1 MTDATEPAI
10 SPPSRLA
17 VIGLG
22 KMGLPMAKR
31 LLGAG
36 FAVAAYDPVA
46 ASRDAF
52 AAAGGR
58 SCGSA
63 AEAAGEA
70 DAVITMLPDGT
81 IVKRVVLEDDAPVL
95 EAMRRGSVLIEMSS
109 SEPLTTRLLGERLAE
124 AGIGLVDAPVSGGVR
139 KAEAGTLSI
148 MVGGEPRTAKRVR
161 PVLEAMGSA
170 LFDTGPLG
178 SAHAMKALNNYVS
191 AAGLIAACEAVQIG
205 AAFGLDQN
213 VMVDI
218 LNVSTGRNNTTENKL
233 KAYMISEAYNSGFG
247 LALMAKDIGIAV
259 DLAEALRRPAPLSHH
274 VVALAR
280 EALTMLGAQADHTE
294 IDRYLKRLAEERL
307 AEERL
312 AEDDA

>member
-17 VIGLG
+17 FIGLG
-22 KMGLPMAKR
+22 KMGLPMARR
-31 LLGAG
+31 LLRAG
-36 FAVAAYDPVA
+36 FAVAAYDPVEA
-46 ASRDAF
+46 AREAF
-52 AAAGGR
+52 EAAGGR
-58 SCGSA
+58 SCASA
-63 AEAAGEA
+63 AEAAREA
-70 DAVITMLPDGT
+70 DAVITMLPDGK
-81 IVKRVVLEDDAPVL
+81 IVKRVVLEDPSPVVR
-95 EAMRRGSVLIEMSS
+95 AMRRGSVLIEMSS

-124 AGIGLVDAPVSGGVR
+124 AGIGLVDAPVSGGVK

-148 MVGGEPRTAKRVR
+148 MVGGEARTATRIR

-170 LFDTGPLG
+170 LFETGPLG

-191 AAGLIAACEAVQIG
+191 AAGLIAACEALQIG
-205 AAFGLDQN
+205 AAFGLDRT

-233 KAYMISEAYNSGFG
+233 KAYMIPETYDSGFG

-259 DLAEALRRPAPLSHH
+259 DLAEALERPAPLSHH

-280 EALTMLGAQADHTE
+280 EALALLGPQADHTE
-294 IDRYLKRLAEERL
+294 MDRYLKRLAEGG
-307 AEERL
+307 A
-312 AEDDA
+312 